1 MFADLKIRTGMF
13 WVLSLF
19 SLTLLF
25 STVSAWRAAVGSDEQ
40 ITELDLTARQS
51 DRLNNA
57 LLMAIRASVNVSSGF
72 IDQSAGHHDSADK
85 RLALSA
91 QLIGNSRSLLDELVS
106 HAQDPALKA
115 LAVDLQSTFGAYAKA
130 VDGQRE
136 ATRQNDLQHY
146 FTGTTEA
153 GSTMA
158 RMQALRQQL
167 VAALS
172 ERSQQIMLESERR
185 LSAAKLLSLALVV
198 VTLLL
203 AVLCW
208 GFIARRVLRPLLE
221 ASQHFQRFAQDDLSV
236 TVQVTR
242 RDEIGELFA
251 NLAHMQQS
259 QRATLN
265 QFTGY
270 ATQVAQAA
278 QVLEN
283 ITEQSTNSLRQQD
296 QELEQA
302 ATAVTEMTTAVEEV
316 ARNAVTT
323 SQAANA
329 SNQLAEQ
336 SRQQVSDN
344 LEGTRAMASE
354 VQTSSERL
362 QQLAGQIR
370 DIGQVLDVI
379 RSVSEQTNLLALNA
393 AIEAARAGE
402 AGRGFAVVADEV
414 RTLAYRTQ
422 QSTQEIEQM
431 IAGVQHGTEAA
442 VASMQASTQRAQST
456 LGITQASGQVL
467 EGIYSAIGQINER
480 NLVIASAAEEQ
491 AQVAREVDRN
501 LLNIRELS
509 SRSATGAQQ
518 TRQASRAL
526 SGLAAE
532 LTALVARFRV

>member
-25 STVSAWRAAVGSDEQ
+25 STVSAWRAAVGSDGQ
-40 ITELDLTARQS
+40 ITELDQTAHQS

-57 LLMAIRASVNVSSGF
+57 LLMAIRASANVSSGF
-72 IDQSAGHHDSADK
+72 IEQTGGHSDSANK
-85 RLALSA
+85 RLALS
-91 QLIGNSRSLLDELVS
+91 QQLLENSRTLIGELVAN
-106 HAQDPALKA
+106 AQDPALKA
-115 LAVDLQSTFGAYAKA
+115 LAVDLQKTFGDYARA
-130 VDGQRE
+130 VAGQRE
-136 ATRQNDLQHY
+136 ATGQNDLQRY
-146 FTGTTEA
+146 FTVNTDA
-153 GSTMA
+153 GNAMA
-158 RMQALRQQL
+158 RLQALRQQL
-167 VAALS
+167 VAALN
-172 ERSQQIMLESERR
+172 ERSQQIMLESDRR
-185 LSAAKLLSLALVV
+185 LSNAQLLSTVLGI

-203 AVLCW
+203 AALCW
-208 GFIARRVLRPLLE
+208 SFIAQRVLRPLRE
-221 ASQHFQRFAQDDLSV
+221 AGQHFQRIASGDLSV
-236 TVQVTR
+236 PVAVHSR
-242 RDEIGELFA
+242 NEIGQLFSELQR
-251 NLAHMQQS
+251 MQHS
-259 QRATLN
+259 QRDTLG
-265 QFTGY
+265 QIAGC
-270 ATQVAQAA
+270 ASQLASAA
-278 QVLEN
+278 SALDEV
-283 ITEQSTNSLRQQD
+283 TEQSASSLRQQD

-323 SQAANA
+323 SQAASA

-336 SRQQVSDN
+336 SRRQVGEN
-344 LEGTRAMASE
+344 LDGTRAMASE
-354 VQTSSERL
+354 VHTSSERL

-431 IAGVQHGTEAA
+431 IAAVQQGTESA

-456 LGITQASGQVL
+456 LSITQASGQVL

-509 SRSATGAQQ
+509 TRSASGAQQ
-518 TRQASRAL
+518 TQQASQAL
-526 SGLAAE
+526 SGLAGE
-532 LTALVARFRV
+532 LTALVARFKV

>member
-19 SLTLLF
+19 TLTLLF
-25 STVSAWRAAVGSDEQ
+25 STLSAWRAAVGSDQQ
-40 ITELDLTARQS
+40 ITELDQTAHQS

-57 LLMAIRASVNVSSGF
+57 LLMAIRASANVSSGF
-72 IDQSAGHHDSADK
+72 IEQSGGHVESASK
-85 RLALSA
+85 RMAMSEQLIDNSRGLFAELVANAREPAFNALALELQRTFDGYA
-91 QLIGNSRSLLDELVS
+91 Q
-106 HAQDPALKA
+106 
-115 LAVDLQSTFGAYAKA
+115 AVA
-130 VDGQRE
+130 GQRE
-136 ATRQNDLQHY
+136 AMRMNDLQRY
-146 FTGTTEA
+146 FSVNTDA
-153 GSTMA
+153 GNAMA
-158 RMQALRQQL
+158 RLQALRQQL

-172 ERSQQIMLESERR
+172 ERSQQIMRESDRR
-185 LSAAKLLSLALVV
+185 LQAAKALSVALVV

-221 ASQHFQRFAQDDLSV
+221 ASGHFQRFAQDDLSV
-236 TVQVTR
+236 TVQVTT
-242 RDEIGELFA
+242 RDEIGQLFA
-251 NLAHMQQS
+251 NLAHMQNS
-259 QRATLN
+259 QRATLA
-265 QFTGY
+265 QFTAY
-270 ATQVAQAA
+270 AVQVEQAA
-278 QVLEN
+278 QVLDN
-283 ITEQSTNSLRQQD
+283 ITEQSTHSLRQQD

-316 ARNAVTT
+316 ARNAVST

-336 SRQQVSDN
+336 SRQQVGEN
-344 LEGTRAMASE
+344 LDGTRAMAAE
-354 VQTSSERL
+354 VHTSSERL

-370 DIGQVLDVI
+370 DIGQVLEVI

-431 IAGVQHGTEAA
+431 IADVKQGTEAA
-442 VASMQASTQRAQST
+442 VTSMQSSTLRAQST
-456 LGITQASGQVL
+456 LDITQASGQVL
-467 EGIYSAIGQINER
+467 EGIYSAIGEINER

-509 SRSATGAQQ
+509 SRSASGAQQ
-518 TRQASRAL
+518 TREASQGL
-526 SGLAAE
+526 SRLAQE
-532 LTALVARFRV
+532 LTGLVGRFRV

>member
-19 SLTLLF
+19 TLTLLF
-25 STVSAWRAAVGSDEQ
+25 STVSAWRAAMGSDQQ
-40 ITELDLTARQS
+40 ITELDRTAHQS

-57 LLMAIRASVNVSSGF
+57 LLMAIRASANVSSGF
-72 IDQSAGHHDSADK
+72 VEQSGGHGDSANK
-85 RLALSA
+85 RMALSE
-91 QLIGNSRSLLDELVS
+91 QLIANSRTLIDELVS
-106 HAQDPALKA
+106 NAQDPAFKA
-115 LAVDLQSTFGAYAKA
+115 LAVDLQGTFETYAKA
-130 VDGQRE
+130 VAGQRE
-136 ATRQNDLQHY
+136 ATRQNDLQRY
-146 FTGTTEA
+146 FVVNTEA
-153 GSTMA
+153 GNAMA
-158 RMQALRQQL
+158 RLQSLRQQL

-172 ERSQQIMLESERR
+172 ERSQQIMLESDHR
-185 LSAAKLLSLALVV
+185 LSAAQVLSVALVMV
-198 VTLLL
+198 SLLL

-208 GFIARRVLRPLLE
+208 GFIARRVLRPLLD
-221 ASQHFQRFAQDDLSV
+221 ASQHFQRFAKDDLSV
-236 TVQVTR
+236 TVHVTR
-242 RDEIGELFA
+242 RDEIGQLFA
-251 NLAHMQQS
+251 DLARMQQS
-259 QRATLN
+259 QRATLA
-265 QFTGY
+265 QFTDY
-270 ATQVAQAA
+270 ATQVARAA
-278 QVLEN
+278 QTLDN
-283 ITEQSTNSLRQQD
+283 ITEQSTHSLRQQD

-316 ARNAVTT
+316 ARNAVST

-336 SRQQVSDN
+336 SRQQVTEN
-344 LEGTRAMASE
+344 LDGTRAMASE
-354 VQTSSERL
+354 VHTSSERL

-431 IAGVQHGTEAA
+431 MTGVKQGTEAA
-442 VASMQASTQRAQST
+442 VAAMQSSTQRAQST

-467 EGIYSAIGQINER
+467 EGIYSAIGEINER

-501 LLNIRELS
+501 LLNIRALS
-509 SRSATGAQQ
+509 TRSADGAQQ
-518 TRQASRAL
+518 TREASQAL
-526 SGLAAE
+526 SRLAQE
-532 LTALVARFRV
+532 LTGLVARFRV